1 MENIKNNQS
10 LNESQVRLPWT
21 VYSQPVQIPPVS
33 AQNISV
39 SDNQNNT
46 EFWF

>member
-1 MENIKNNQS
+1 MENLKNNQS

-21 VYSQPVQIPPVS
+21 VYPQQVQIPSVP